1 MDSAGRLSVGPR
13 NLRWVIDVVFLPAD
27 PPRAGRLALYG
38 DLTATGFTLP
48 AGVDEK
54 VELVLPRG
62 DQVRRVT
69 VPVRLL
75 GMEQALEF
83 LTQADPTG
91 WAAGS
96 ADGQTWADGP
106 SVVGGSADGSSAGGG
121 SAGGPLAGS
130 GSVGGGRSTYG
141 HSGSWAAWG
150 AAAWAGVGLIG
161 RGRVVPDV
169 GAAGYGVWRVAP
181 LDPGDR
187 GWLKN
192 LVAAMPAQAYAVPLE
207 GSRPLRLVDPEQL
220 VRAFWDALAD
230 TLVRTRAATFAV
242 RAGAEAFAEVEP
254 RELTGSTEWLSET
267 ALAEEAGAR
276 LVLRIEP
283 PEDEDEF
290 RAVLQLRSGAD
301 PSLLVDVADMWSA
314 PAAVLAALGERA
326 ETDLLLAL
334 RRGARVW
341 PPLSA
346 ALRDAAPAEVVV
358 EDEALDE
365 LAGDGT
371 ALEGAGIEVLWPAE
385 LFAGELA
392 VRGSVQATPTPG
404 AVTGPDFRLSE
415 LLAFRWRP
423 TLDGSELT
431 EEEVA
436 ALAEAK
442 RPMIRMRGRWV
453 RIDQDLVRKL
463 RRGGTRKLTGAEALG
478 AALTGSI
485 DMDGELVPFDPGGPL
500 QTLLHRLRSAE
511 EPAPLAEPVG
521 LRATLRDYQRRGV
534 AWMAHLAD
542 LGLGGCLADDMGL
555 GKTIQVIALHLH
567 LSGRGR
573 GPTIVV
579 CPSTLLGTWE
589 RELERFAPDVA
600 VRRYH
605 GVGRTLS
612 DLAADEVVLTTYGV
626 VRQDHRVLS
635 EVSWGLAVADEAQ
648 HAKNPLSRTARSL
661 RTLPAATR
669 LALTGTPVENRLSE
683 LWSILDWSAP
693 GLLGTLDRFRHDV
706 AVPVERY
713 HDEEATAR
721 LARVTRPF
729 LLRRRKSDPG
739 IAPEL
744 PQKSEHDVVVPLT
757 VEQAT
762 LYQAVTRESLA
773 KIEAA
778 EGIARRGLVLS
789 LLTQLKQVCNHP
801 AQFLHEPGPL
811 PRRSGKLAALD
822 ELLDVILAEGES
834 VLIFSQ
840 YVEMCRLIES
850 HLAARQVRTLFLHGG
865 IGVRKREHLVEQF
878 QSGQAQVFLL
888 SLKAGGVGLTLTKA
902 THVVH
907 YDRWWNPAVEDQA
920 TDRAYRIGQD
930 RPVQVHR
937 LVTENT
943 LEDRIATVIEAK
955 RNLADAVVGS
965 GEAWLSELSDSELTE
980 LVELSTTPAKSG
992 SASAYNPSAVGKAGS

>member
-1 MDSAGRLSVGPR
+1 M
-13 NLRWVIDVVFLPAD
+13 VFLPAD

-38 DLTATGFTLP
+38 DAAATSLGED
-48 AGVDEK
+48 AR
-54 VELVLPRG
+54 VELVQPRG
-62 DQVRRVT
+62 DRVRRVMVPARVLT
-69 VPVRLL
+69 VREAIEYLTRDGEPVSASRRAWTA
-75 GMEQALEF
+75 AL
-83 LTQADPTG
+83 
-91 WAAGS
+91 W
-96 ADGQTWADGP
+96 
-106 SVVGGSADGSSAGGG
+106 GGI
-121 SAGGPLAGS
+121 
-130 GSVGGGRSTYG
+130 
-141 HSGSWAAWG
+141 
-150 AAAWAGVGLIG
+150 GLVG
-161 RGRVVPDV
+161 RGRVVPDASRDGF
-169 GAAGYGVWRVAP
+169 GAWRVAP
-181 LDPGDR
+181 LDPVDR

-192 LVAAMPAQAYAVPLE
+192 LAAAMPAYGHALAIE
-207 GSRPLRLVDPEQL
+207 GSRPLRLVAADEL

-230 TLVRTRAATFAV
+230 TLVRTPAAAVAV
-242 RAGAEAFAEVEP
+242 RAGAAAFAEVEP
-254 RELTGSTEWLSET
+254 RELTGPTDWLSET

-283 PEDEDEF
+283 PDELDDF
-290 RAVLQLRSGAD
+290 RAVLQLRSGVD
-301 PSLLVDVADMWSA
+301 PSLLVDVADVWSA
-314 PAAVLAALGERA
+314 PPAVLAALGERA

-341 PPLSA
+341 PPLTA
-346 ALRDAAPAEVVV
+346 ALEDAAPA
-358 EDEALDE
+358 DILIDDDALDD
-365 LAGDGT
+365 LATDST
-371 ALEGAGIEVLWPAE
+371 ALDGAGIEVLWPAE

-392 VRGSVQATPTPG
+392 VRGSVQATPTPN
-404 AVTGPDFRLSE
+404 AVTGPDFSLHD
-415 LLAFRWRP
+415 LLAFKWRP

-431 EEEVA
+431 EQEIA

-463 RRGGTRKLTGAEALG
+463 RRGTSRKLTGSEALA
-478 AALTGSI
+478 AALTGRVEV
-485 DMDGELVPFDPGGPL
+485 DGELVAFEASGSLETMVD
-500 QTLLHRLRSAE
+500 RLRAAE
-511 EPAPLAEPVG
+511 EPEPFVEPAG

-534 AWMAHLAD
+534 AWMAQLAE

-567 LSGRGR
+567 LAGR
-573 GPTIVV
+573 GPTLVV

-605 GVGRTLS
+605 GTARSLS
-612 DLAADEVVLTTYGV
+612 DLGDDEVVLTTYGV
-626 VRQDHRVLS
+626 VRQDHRVLG
-635 EVSWGLAVADEAQ
+635 ERRWGLVVADEAQ

-661 RTLPAATR
+661 RTLPGATR

-693 GLLGTLDRFRHDV
+693 GLLGTLERFRHDI

-713 HDEEATAR
+713 HDDEATAR

-744 PQKSEHDVVVPLT
+744 PPKTEHDVVVPLT
-757 VEQAT
+757 TEQAT
-762 LYQAVTRESLA
+762 LYQAVARETLA
-773 KIEAA
+773 KIEQAQ
-778 EGIARRGLVLS
+778 GIERRGLVLS

-840 YVEMCRLIES
+840 YVEMGRLIEA
-850 HLAARQVRTLFLHGG
+850 HLAARQIGSLFLHGG
-865 IGVRKREHLVEQF
+865 VGVRRRQQMVEQF
-878 QSGQAQVFLL
+878 QAGEQQVFLL

-943 LEDRIATVIEAK
+943 LEDRIATVIAAK
-955 RNLADAVVGS
+955 RDLADAVVGS
-965 GEAWLSELSDSELTE
+965 GEAWLSELSDAELTE
-980 LVELSTTPAKSG
+980 LVELSATPAKSG
-992 SASAYNPSAVGKAGS
+992 AASAYNPSAVGKTP

>member
-1 MDSAGRLSVGPR
+1 M
-13 NLRWVIDVVFLPAD
+13 FLPAD

-38 DLTATGFTLP
+38 DLTAAGLTLP

-62 DQVRRVT
+62 DQVRRVA
-69 VPVRLL
+69 VPARLL

-83 LTQADPTG
+83 LTQADPSG
-91 WAAGS
+91 WAGDS
-96 ADGQTWADGP
+96 ADGRTWVEGDSAGRQASANGDSAGRQASANGDSARQP
-106 SVVGGSADGSSAGGG
+106 ASVQSGAAARPASVQSGAAARPASAHGGS
-121 SAGGPLAGS
+121 
-130 GSVGGGRSTYG
+130 RS
-141 HSGSWAAWG
+141 WG
-150 AAAWAGVGLIG
+150 VWRAAAWAGVGLIA

-169 GAAGYGVWRVAP
+169 SPAGYGAWRVAP
-181 LDPGDR
+181 LDTADR

-192 LVAAMPAQAYAVPLE
+192 LVAAMPAQSYAVPLE

-230 TLVRTRAATFAV
+230 TLVRTRAASFAV
-242 RAGAEAFAEVEP
+242 RAGAELFGEVEP

-358 EDEALDE
+358 GDEALDE

-392 VRGSVQATPTPG
+392 VRSSVQATPTPG

-478 AALTGSI
+478 AALTGTI
-485 DMDGELVPFDPGGPL
+485 DVDGELVPFDPGGPL

-589 RELERFAPDVA
+589 RELARFAPDVA

-626 VRQDHRVLS
+626 VRQDHRILS

-801 AQFLHEPGPL
+801 AHFLHEPGPL
-811 PRRSGKLAALD
+811 HRRSGKLAALD

-865 IGVRKREHLVEQF
+865 IGVRKREQLVEQF

-965 GEAWLSELSDSELTE
+965 GEAWLSELSDADLAE

-992 SASAYNPSAVGKAGS
+992 AASAYNPSAVGKASS

>member
-1 MDSAGRLSVGPR
+1 MFDA
-13 NLRWVIDVVFLPAD
+13 VFLPAD

-38 DLTATGFTLP
+38 DLAA
-48 AGVDEK
+48 AGVVPDSK

-62 DQVRRVT
+62 DQVRRTKVAA
-69 VPVRLL
+69 RLL
-75 GMEQALEF
+75 PVEEALAL
-83 LTQADPTG
+83 LTRPPSPDDSASHRA
-91 WAAGS
+91 WAA
-96 ADGQTWADGP
+96 
-106 SVVGGSADGSSAGGG
+106 
-121 SAGGPLAGS
+121 
-130 GSVGGGRSTYG
+130 
-141 HSGSWAAWG
+141 AAL
-150 AAAWAGVGLIG
+150 AGVGLIA
-161 RGRVVPDV
+161 RGRLVPDRTPS
-169 GAAGYGVWRVAP
+169 GYGAWRVAP
-181 LDPGDR
+181 LDPTDH

-192 LVAAMPAQAYAVPLE
+192 LGAAMPAHGHAVPVE
-207 GSRPLRLVDPEQL
+207 GSRPLRLAGPEQL

-230 TLVRTRAATFAV
+230 TLVRTPAAGVAV
-242 RAGAEAFAEVEP
+242 RGGAAAFAEVEP
-254 RELTGSTEWLSET
+254 RELTGSTAWLDET
-267 ALAEEAGAR
+267 ALSEEAGAR

-283 PEDEDEF
+283 PEDDSDF
-290 RAVLQLRSGAD
+290 KAVLQLRSGVD
-301 PSLLVDVADMWSA
+301 PSLLVDVADVWSA

-341 PPLSA
+341 PPLGA
-346 ALRDAAPAEVVV
+346 ALRDAAPAEVPVDDV
-358 EDEALDE
+358 ALDE
-365 LAGDGT
+365 LAGDSD

-392 VRGSVQATPTPG
+392 LRGAVQATPTPG
-404 AVTGPDFRLSE
+404 AVTGPDFSLTE
-415 LLAFRWRP
+415 LLAFKWRP
-423 TLDGSELT
+423 TLDGQELT
-431 EEEVA
+431 EAEVA

-463 RRGGTRKLTGAEALG
+463 RSGGSRKLTGAEALG
-478 AALTGSI
+478 AALTGSLEI
-485 DMDGELVPFDPGGPL
+485 DGELVAFDADGS
-500 QTLLHRLRSAE
+500 LLTMVDRLRAAS
-511 EPAPLAEPVG
+511 EPEPFPEQPVG

-534 AWMAHLAD
+534 AWMAQLAE
-542 LGLGGCLADDMGL
+542 LGFGGCLADDMGL

-567 LSGRGR
+567 LSRRGR
-573 GPTIVV
+573 GPTLVV

-589 RELERFAPDVA
+589 RELEKFAPEVPT
-600 VRRYH
+600 RRYH
-605 GVGRTLS
+605 GAGRSLS
-612 DLAADEVVLTTYGV
+612 DLAADEVVMTTYGV
-626 VRQDHRVLS
+626 VRQDHRVLG
-635 EVSWGLAVADEAQ
+635 EIFWGLAVADEAQ
-648 HAKNPLSRTARSL
+648 HAKNPLSRTARAL

-683 LWSILDWSAP
+683 LWSILDWAAP

-757 VEQAT
+757 AEQAT
-762 LYQAVTRESLA
+762 LYQAVARETLA
-773 KIEAA
+773 KIESA

-865 IGVRKREHLVEQF
+865 IGVRKREQLVEQF
-878 QSGQAQVFLL
+878 QAGEAQVFLL

-930 RPVQVHR
+930 KPVQVHR

-943 LEDRIATVIEAK
+943 LEDRISTVIAAK
-955 RNLADAVVGS
+955 RELADAVVGS
-965 GEAWLSELSDSELTE
+965 GEAWLSELSDADLTE
-980 LVELSTTPAKSG
+980 LVALSTTPAKSG
-992 SASAYNPSAVGKAGS
+992 AASAYNPSSVGKSTGVVGQAAAVGVAGPSADVDDGGELDE

>member
-1 MDSAGRLSVGPR
+1 LE
-13 NLRWVIDVVFLPAD
+13 VVFRPAD
-27 PPRAGRLALYG
+27 PPRAGRLILYG
-38 DLTATGFTLP
+38 DLAA
-48 AGVDEK
+48 AGRVANEK
-54 VELVLPRG
+54 IELVLPRG
-62 DQVRRVT
+62 EQVRRVR
-69 VPVRLL
+69 VPAVAL
-75 GMEQALEF
+75 GMKEALSF
-83 LTQADPTG
+83 LLESPGQEHESGSRRA
-91 WAAGS
+91 WAA
-96 ADGQTWADGP
+96 
-106 SVVGGSADGSSAGGG
+106 
-121 SAGGPLAGS
+121 
-130 GSVGGGRSTYG
+130 
-141 HSGSWAAWG
+141 AAL
-150 AAAWAGVGLIG
+150 AGVGLIG
-161 RGRVVPDV
+161 RGRLVPDKSPSGF
-169 GAAGYGVWRVAP
+169 GAWRVAP
-181 LDPGDR
+181 LDPADH
-187 GWLKN
+187 GWLRN
-192 LVAAMPAQAYAVPLE
+192 LAAAMPAYGHALAID

-230 TLVRTRAATFAV
+230 TLVRTPAAGVAV
-242 RAGAEAFAEVEP
+242 RAGAAAFAEVEP
-254 RELTGSTEWLSET
+254 VALTGSTAWLEET
-267 ALAEEAGAR
+267 ARSEEAGAR

-283 PEDEDEF
+283 PEDDSEF
-290 RAVLQLRSGAD
+290 RAVLQLRSGVD
-301 PSLLVDVADMWSA
+301 PSLLVDVADVWNA
-314 PAAVLAALGERA
+314 PPAVLAALGERA

-341 PPLSA
+341 PPLGA
-346 ALRDAAPAEVVV
+346 ALRDAAPAEVPVG
-358 EDEALDE
+358 DAALDE
-365 LAGDGT
+365 LAGDSD
-371 ALEGAGIEVLWPAE
+371 ALDGAGIEVLWPAE

-392 VRGSVQATPTPG
+392 LRGAVQATPTPG
-404 AVTGPDFRLSE
+404 AVTGPDFSLTE

-423 TLDGSELT
+423 TLDGQELT
-431 EEEVA
+431 EAEIA

-453 RIDQDLVRKL
+453 RIDQELVRKL
-463 RRGGTRKLTGAEALG
+463 RRGGSRKLSGAEALG
-478 AALTGSI
+478 AALTGALEI
-485 DMDGELVPFDPGGPL
+485 DGELVAFDADGS
-500 QTLLHRLRSAE
+500 LLTMVERLRAAE
-511 EPAPLAEPVG
+511 QPEPVAEPAG

-534 AWMAHLAD
+534 AWMAQLAE
-542 LGLGGCLADDMGL
+542 LGFGGCLADDMGL

-567 LSGRGR
+567 LSKRGR
-573 GPTIVV
+573 GPTLVV

-589 RELERFAPDVA
+589 RELMKFAPDVP

-605 GVGRTLS
+605 GAGRSLS
-612 DLAADEVVLTTYGV
+612 DVAPDEVVLTTYGV
-626 VRQDHRVLS
+626 VRQDHRVLG
-635 EVSWGLAVADEAQ
+635 EIFWGLAVADEAQ

-683 LWSILDWSAP
+683 LWSILDWAAP
-693 GLLGTLDRFRHDV
+693 GLLGTLERFRHDV

-744 PQKSEHDVVVPLT
+744 PRKTEHDVVVPLT
-757 VEQAT
+757 AEQAT
-762 LYQAVTRESLA
+762 LYQAVAKETLA
-773 KIEAA
+773 KIEEA

-850 HLAARQVRTLFLHGG
+850 HLAARQVRSLFLHGG
-865 IGVRKREHLVEQF
+865 IGVRKREQLVEQF
-878 QSGQAQVFLL
+878 QAGEAQVFLL
-888 SLKAGGVGLTLTKA
+888 SLKAGGVGLTLTRA

-943 LEDRIATVIEAK
+943 LEDRISTVLATK
-955 RNLADAVVGS
+955 RELADAVVGS
-965 GEAWLSELSDSELTE
+965 GEAWLSELSDTELTE

-992 SASAYNPSAVGKAGS
+992 AASAYNPSAVGRTPQPPEVRADG

>member
-1 MDSAGRLSVGPR
+1 M
-13 NLRWVIDVVFLPAD
+13 VFLPAD

-38 DLTATGFTLP
+38 EGPATSL
-48 AGVDEK
+48 GVDGR
-54 VELVLPRG
+54 VELVQPRG
-62 DQVRRVT
+62 ERVRRVL
-69 VPVRLL
+69 VPARLL
-75 GMEQALEF
+75 SITEAVEYLTRADDEYGVPRSPQEQ
-83 LTQADPTG
+83 G
-91 WAAGS
+91 AG
-96 ADGQTWADGP
+96 Q
-106 SVVGGSADGSSAGGG
+106 SVS
-121 SAGGPLAGS
+121 
-130 GSVGGGRSTYG
+130 RR
-141 HSGSWAAWG
+141 AWV
-150 AAAWAGVGLIG
+150 AAAWAGLGLVG
-161 RGRVVPDV
+161 RGRVVPEV
-169 GAAGYGVWRVAP
+169 SPTGFGAWRVAP

-187 GWLKN
+187 GWLKK
-192 LVAAMPAQAYAVPLE
+192 LADAMPPYGHAVAVE
-207 GSRPLRLVDPEQL
+207 GSRPLRLVVPEDL

-230 TLVRTRAATFAV
+230 TLVRTPAAGVAV
-242 RAGAEAFAEVEP
+242 RAGAAAFAELEP
-254 RELTGSTEWLSET
+254 TKPTGPTDWLSET
-267 ALAEEAGAR
+267 ARAEEAGAR

-283 PEDEDEF
+283 PPDELTQHTQDAEHTQGAAHPRTAPAAESDERADAEGPPAEF
-290 RAVLQLRSGAD
+290 RAVLQLRSGVD
-301 PSLLVDVADMWSA
+301 PSLLVDVADVWSA
-314 PAAVLAALGERA
+314 PPAVLAALGERA

-341 PPLSA
+341 PPLGT
-346 ALRDAAPAEVVV
+346 ALADAAPAEIPV
-358 EDEALDE
+358 DDAALDE
-365 LAGDGT
+365 LAADST
-371 ALEGAGIEVLWPAE
+371 ALDGAGIEVLWPAE

-392 VRGSVQATPTPG
+392 IRGSVQATPTPG
-404 AVTGPDFRLSE
+404 AVTGPDFSLHD
-415 LLAFRWRP
+415 LLAFKWRP

-431 EEEVA
+431 EQEIS

-463 RRGGTRKLTGAEALG
+463 RRGGTRRLTGSEALA

-485 DMDGELVPFDPGGPL
+485 EVDGELVPFDAGGSL
-500 QTLLHRLRSAE
+500 QTMLDRLRTAE
-511 EPAPLAEPVG
+511 DPEPFVEPAG

-534 AWMAHLAD
+534 AWMAQLAE

-567 LSGRGR
+567 LAGRRR
-573 GPTIVV
+573 GPTLVV

-589 RELERFAPDVA
+589 RELERFAPEVA

-605 GVGRTLS
+605 GAGRSLS
-612 DLAADEVVLTTYGV
+612 DLGDDEVVLTTYGV
-626 VRQDHRVLS
+626 VRQDHRVLG
-635 EVSWGLAVADEAQ
+635 EIRWGLVVADEAQ
-648 HAKNPLSRTARSL
+648 HAKNPLSRTARAL
-661 RTLPAATR
+661 RTLPGATR

-693 GLLGTLDRFRHDV
+693 GLLGTLDRFRHDI

-713 HDEEATAR
+713 HDDEATAR

-729 LLRRRKSDPG
+729 LLRRRKTDPG

-744 PQKSEHDVVVPLT
+744 PRKTEHDVVVPLT
-757 VEQAT
+757 AEQAT
-762 LYQAVTRESLA
+762 LYQAVARETLA
-773 KIEAA
+773 KIEQAQ
-778 EGIARRGLVLS
+778 GIERRGLVLS

-840 YVEMCRLIES
+840 YVEMGRLIEA
-850 HLAARQVRTLFLHGG
+850 HLAARQIGALFLHGG
-865 IGVRKREHLVEQF
+865 VGVRRRQQMVEQF
-878 QSGQAQVFLL
+878 QAGESQVFLL

-937 LVTENT
+937 LVTEHT
-943 LEDRIATVIEAK
+943 LEDRIATVIAAK
-955 RNLADAVVGS
+955 RELADAVIGS
-965 GEAWLSELSDSELTE
+965 GEAWLSELSDTELTE
-980 LVELSTTPAKSG
+980 LVELSTTPPKSG
-992 SASAYNPSAVGKAGS
+992 AASAYNPSAVGKTP

>member
-1 MDSAGRLSVGPR
+1 MIA
-13 NLRWVIDVVFLPAD
+13 
-27 PPRAGRLALYG
+27 
-38 DLTATGFTLP
+38 
-48 AGVDEK
+48 
-54 VELVLPRG
+54 
-62 DQVRRVT
+62 
-69 VPVRLL
+69 
-75 GMEQALEF
+75 
-83 LTQADPTG
+83 
-91 WAAGS
+91 
-96 ADGQTWADGP
+96 
-106 SVVGGSADGSSAGGG
+106 
-121 SAGGPLAGS
+121 
-130 GSVGGGRSTYG
+130 
-141 HSGSWAAWG
+141 
-150 AAAWAGVGLIG
+150 

-169 GAAGYGVWRVAP
+169 SPAGYGAWRVAP
-181 LDPGDR
+181 LDTADR

-192 LVAAMPAQAYAVPLE
+192 LVAAMPAQSYAVPLE

-230 TLVRTRAATFAV
+230 TLVRTRAASFAV
-242 RAGAEAFAEVEP
+242 RAGAELFGEVEP

-358 EDEALDE
+358 GDEALDE

-392 VRGSVQATPTPG
+392 VRSSVQATPTPG

-478 AALTGSI
+478 AALTGTI
-485 DMDGELVPFDPGGPL
+485 DVDGELVPFDPGGPL

-589 RELERFAPDVA
+589 RELARFAPDVA

-626 VRQDHRVLS
+626 VRQDHRILS

-801 AQFLHEPGPL
+801 AHFLHEPGPL
-811 PRRSGKLAALD
+811 HRRSGKLAALD

-865 IGVRKREHLVEQF
+865 IGVRKREQLVEQF

-965 GEAWLSELSDSELTE
+965 GEAWLSELSDADLAE

-992 SASAYNPSAVGKAGS
+992 AASAYNPSAVGKASS

>member
-1 MDSAGRLSVGPR
+1 MLEVT
-13 NLRWVIDVVFLPAD
+13 FKPAD
-27 PPRAGRLALYG
+27 PPRAGRLVLYG
-38 DLTATGFTLP
+38 DLTT
-48 AGVDEK
+48 AGLIPQEK
-54 VELVLPRG
+54 VELVVPRG
-62 DQVRRVT
+62 DGIRRTQV
-69 VPVRLL
+69 P
-75 GMEQALEF
+75 ALTIGVAEGLAF
-83 LTQADPTG
+83 LQRHSDEGASASGVGYGSGGGGVGVGDG
-91 WAAGS
+91 SASLRAWAA
-96 ADGQTWADGP
+96 
-106 SVVGGSADGSSAGGG
+106 
-121 SAGGPLAGS
+121 
-130 GSVGGGRSTYG
+130 
-141 HSGSWAAWG
+141 AAL
-150 AAAWAGVGLIG
+150 AGVGLIG
-161 RGRVVPDV
+161 RGRLVPDV
-169 GAAGYGVWRVAP
+169 SPSGFGAWRVAP
-181 LDPGDR
+181 LDPADH
-187 GWLKN
+187 GWLRN
-192 LVAAMPAQAYAVPLE
+192 LAAAMPATGHALAIE

-230 TLVRTRAATFAV
+230 TLVRTPAAALAV
-242 RAGAEAFAEVEP
+242 RAGTAAFADVEP
-254 RELTGSTEWLSET
+254 IELTGSTAWLEET
-267 ALAEEAGAR
+267 ARSEAAGAR

-283 PEDEDEF
+283 PTTTESAAGDDEF
-290 RAVLQLRSGAD
+290 RAVLQLRSGVD
-301 PSLLVDVADMWSA
+301 PSLLVDVAEVWNA
-314 PAAVLAALGERA
+314 PPAVLAALGERA

-341 PPLSA
+341 PPLGA
-346 ALRDAAPAEVVV
+346 ALRDAAPSEVPVG
-358 EDEALDE
+358 DEALDE
-365 LAGDGT
+365 LAGDSD
-371 ALEGAGIEVLWPAE
+371 ALDGAGIEVLWPAE

-392 VRGSVQATPTPG
+392 LRGAVQATPTPG
-404 AVTGPDFRLSE
+404 AVTGPDFSLTD

-423 TLDGSELT
+423 TLDGQELT
-431 EEEVA
+431 EAEVA

-453 RIDQDLVRKL
+453 RIDQELVRKL
-463 RRGGTRKLTGAEALG
+463 RQGGSRKLSGAEALG
-478 AALTGSI
+478 AALTGSLEI
-485 DMDGELVPFDPGGPL
+485 DGELVAFDADGS
-500 QTLLHRLRSAE
+500 LLTMVERLRTAE
-511 EPAPLAEPVG
+511 QPEPMAEPIG

-534 AWMAHLAD
+534 AWMAQLAE
-542 LGLGGCLADDMGL
+542 LGFGGCLADDMGL
-555 GKTIQVIALHLH
+555 GKTIQVIALHLQ
-567 LSGRGR
+567 LSQRGR
-573 GPTIVV
+573 GPTLVV

-589 RELERFAPDVA
+589 RELTKFAPGVP

-605 GVGRTLS
+605 GAGRSLS
-612 DLAADEVVLTTYGV
+612 DLAHDEVVLTTYGV
-626 VRQDHRVLS
+626 VRQDHHVLG
-635 EVSWGLAVADEAQ
+635 EIFWGLAVADEAQ
-648 HAKNPLSRTARSL
+648 HAKNPLSRTARAL

-683 LWSILDWSAP
+683 LWSILDWAAP

-729 LLRRRKSDPG
+729 LLRRKKSDPG

-744 PQKSEHDVVVPLT
+744 PQKTEHDVVVPLT
-757 VEQAT
+757 AEQAT
-762 LYQAVTRESLA
+762 LYQAVAKETLA
-773 KIEAA
+773 KIEEA

-840 YVEMCRLIES
+840 YVEMCRLIEA

-865 IGVRKREHLVEQF
+865 IGVRKREQLVEQF
-878 QSGQAQVFLL
+878 QAGEAQVFLL

-930 RPVQVHR
+930 KPVQVHR

-943 LEDRIATVIEAK
+943 LEDRISTVIATK
-955 RNLADAVVGS
+955 RQLADAVVGS
-965 GEAWLSELSDSELTE
+965 GEAWLSELSDTELTE

-992 SASAYNPSAVGKAGS
+992 AASAYNPSAVGRTPSAVADE

>member
-1 MDSAGRLSVGPR
+1 MSVPVGRVRRVLEVAYR
-13 NLRWVIDVVFLPAD
+13 PAD
-27 PPRAGRLALYG
+27 PPRAGRLVLYG
-38 DLTATGFTLP
+38 DLAA
-48 AGVDEK
+48 AGLVAHEK

-62 DQVRRVT
+62 EQIRRVQVPAQLLT
-69 VPVRLL
+69 VAEGL
-75 GMEQALEF
+75 AF
-83 LTQADPTG
+83 LTQTASRDEQWTDSRKA
-91 WAAGS
+91 WAA
-96 ADGQTWADGP
+96 
-106 SVVGGSADGSSAGGG
+106 
-121 SAGGPLAGS
+121 
-130 GSVGGGRSTYG
+130 
-141 HSGSWAAWG
+141 AAL
-150 AAAWAGVGLIG
+150 AGVGLIG
-161 RGRVVPDV
+161 RGRLVPDRSPEGF
-169 GAAGYGVWRVAP
+169 GAWRVAP
-181 LDPGDR
+181 LDPADH
-187 GWLKN
+187 GWLRN
-192 LVAAMPAQAYAVPLE
+192 LAAAMPAFGHALAIE

-230 TLVRTRAATFAV
+230 TLVRTPAAGVAV
-242 RAGAEAFAEVEP
+242 RAGAAAFAEVEP
-254 RELTGSTEWLSET
+254 IELTGSTAWLEET
-267 ALAEEAGAR
+267 ARSEEAGAR

-283 PEDEDEF
+283 PEDDSEF
-290 RAVLQLRSGAD
+290 RAVLQLRSGVD
-301 PSLLVDVADMWSA
+301 PSLLVDVADVWNA
-314 PAAVLAALGERA
+314 PPAVLAALGERA

-341 PPLSA
+341 PPLGA
-346 ALRDAAPAEVVV
+346 ALRDAAPAEVAVG
-358 EDEALDE
+358 DEALDE
-365 LAGDGT
+365 LAGDSD
-371 ALEGAGIEVLWPAE
+371 ALDGAGIEVLWPAE

-392 VRGSVQATPTPG
+392 LRGAATPSPG
-404 AVTGPDFRLSE
+404 AVTGPDFSLTE

-423 TLDGSELT
+423 TLDGQELT
-431 EEEVA
+431 EAEVA

-453 RIDQDLVRKL
+453 RIDQELVRKL
-463 RRGGTRKLTGAEALG
+463 RNGGSRKLSGAEALG
-478 AALTGSI
+478 AALTGTLEI
-485 DMDGELVPFDPGGPL
+485 DGELIAFDADGS
-500 QTLLHRLRSAE
+500 LLTMVDRLRVAE
-511 EPAPLAEPVG
+511 QPEPLAEPVG

-534 AWMAHLAD
+534 AWMAQLAE
-542 LGLGGCLADDMGL
+542 LGFGGCLADDMGL
-555 GKTIQVIALHLH
+555 GKTIQVIALHLQ
-567 LSGRGR
+567 LSQRGR
-573 GPTIVV
+573 GPTLVI

-589 RELERFAPDVA
+589 RELTKFAPDVP

-605 GVGRTLS
+605 GAGRSLS
-612 DLAADEVVLTTYGV
+612 DLVPDEVVLTTYGV
-626 VRQDHRVLS
+626 VRQDHRVLG
-635 EVSWGLAVADEAQ
+635 EIFWGLAVADEAQ
-648 HAKNPLSRTARSL
+648 HAKNPLSRTARAL

-683 LWSILDWSAP
+683 LWSILDWAAP

-744 PQKSEHDVVVPLT
+744 PQKTEHDVVVPLT
-757 VEQAT
+757 TEQAT
-762 LYQAVTRESLA
+762 LYQAVAKETLA
-773 KIEAA
+773 KIEEA

-840 YVEMCRLIES
+840 YVEMCRLIEA

-865 IGVRKREHLVEQF
+865 VGVRKREQLVEQF
-878 QSGQAQVFLL
+878 QAGEAQVFLL

-930 RPVQVHR
+930 KPVQVHR

-943 LEDRIATVIEAK
+943 LEDRISTILAAK
-955 RNLADAVVGS
+955 RELADAVIGS
-965 GEAWLSELSDSELTE
+965 GEAWLSELSDTELTE
-980 LVELSTTPAKSG
+980 LVELSSTPAKSG
-992 SASAYNPSAVGKAGS
+992 AASAYNPSAVGRQARSGGR